1 MLKYAASSVSNSDLS
16 RCAMNVAASGNTHSK
31 HAAAL
36 DLSEQSPQHGLAKQL
51 HPLLRCLGPA
61 GRYVDHLYE
70 CINRWQSLLLQL
82 KQHLVELRQTQDA
95 LKQQSELCAA
105 QEEEIAGIQHQ

>member
-1 MLKYAASSVSNSDLS
+1 MYQQMTIS
-16 RCAMNVAASGNTHSK
+16 
-31 HAAAL
+31 
-36 DLSEQSPQHGLAKQL
+36 
-51 HPLLRCLGPA
+51 
-61 GRYVDHLYE
+61 
-70 CINRWQSLLLQL
+70 ILLQL

>member
-1 MLKYAASSVSNSDLS
+1 MAIFIV
-16 RCAMNVAASGNTHSK
+16 
-31 HAAAL
+31 
-36 DLSEQSPQHGLAKQL
+36 
-51 HPLLRCLGPA
+51 
-61 GRYVDHLYE
+61 
-70 CINRWQSLLLQL
+70 LQL